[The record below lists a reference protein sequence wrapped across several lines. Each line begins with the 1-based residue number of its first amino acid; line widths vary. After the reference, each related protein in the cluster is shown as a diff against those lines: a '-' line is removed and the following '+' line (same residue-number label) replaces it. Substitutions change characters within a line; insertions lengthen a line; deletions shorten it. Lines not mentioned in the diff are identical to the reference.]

1 MVLMRK
7 NNSKSLK
14 KFISIFIANSVS
26 LFLIG
31 GIISNL
37 NGFQLKD
44 VLFVEGIL
52 VLMIGIFSSI
62 GGNTQSLSLQE
73 FGQVNPQCFVNIV
86 LESNS
91 IQKERVIS
99 TSNIEINMDL
109 VSTSITLGAIIAL
122 IISYLL

>member
-26 LFLIG
+26 LFVIG

>member
-1 MVLMRK
+1 MRK

-14 KFISIFIANSVS
+14 KFISIFIANLVS

-86 LESNS
+86 LESNRVE
-91 IQKERVIS
+91 KERVIS
-99 TSNIEINMDL
+99 TSNIQINMDL